1 MLDSLW
7 LCELEEQLSLRIEED
22 KELEDELV
30 EKVEGEELDM
40 LELLLDLS
48 LEHLLVEEHD
58 EDSVQEKQELEE
70 QEEWEL
76 CEDFDDMLDDC
87 ELH

>member
-7 LCELEEQLSLRIEED
+7 LCELEEQLSLIIEED

-30 EKVEGEELDM
+30 EKMEGEELDM

-48 LEHLLVEEHD
+48 LEHLLLEEHD
-58 EDSVQEKQELEE
+58 E
-70 QEEWEL
+70 
-76 CEDFDDMLDDC
+76 
-87 ELH
+87 

>member
-7 LCELEEQLSLRIEED
+7 LCELEEQLSLKIEVD

-48 LEHLLVEEHD
+48 LEHLLLEEHD
-58 EDSVQEKQELEE
+58 E
-70 QEEWEL
+70 
-76 CEDFDDMLDDC
+76 
-87 ELH
+87 